1 MAAVIGQNIMLYWHR
16 TDVDPE
22 EDVAFACS
30 TNCTFNVNVDQ
41 KEVTSQSSAWFREY
55 KNDVATWSVTCD
67 GLITLTGF
75 SYLFMLDKQLT
86 REPIEIK
93 FVVDNGV
100 DGLTIINGT
109 CNISSLAINAPYK
122 DVATYNVSLQGTGAY
137 NTTGTEV
144 NPEGVIIVGS
154 NPVKTKGYTA
164 SGGETSITFADTIGY
179 ACLYVSRG
187 GIDAQNILTSG
198 TPTGDN
204 VKFISSTGVLTFGR
218 ALEAGEYIRGLFQ

>member
-1 MAAVIGQNIMLYWHR
+1 MAAVNGKNVMLYWHR

-22 EDVAFACS
+22 VDVAFACS
-30 TNCTFNVNVDQ
+30 TNCTFNVSVDQ
-41 KEVTSQSSAWFREY
+41 KEVTSQTSAWFREY

-75 SYLFMLDKQLT
+75 SYLFMLEKQLT

-144 NPEGVIIVGS
+144 DPSGVIIVGS

-187 GIDAQNILTSG
+187 GVDAQNILTSG
-198 TPTGDN
+198 VPTGDD
-204 VKFISSTGVLTFGR
+204 VKFVSATGVLTFGR
-218 ALEAGEYIRGLFQ
+218 PLAAGEYIRGLFQ

>member
-1 MAAVIGQNIMLYWHR
+1 MAAVIGKNVMLYWHR

-22 EDVAFACS
+22 VDVAFACS
-30 TNCTFNVNVDQ
+30 TNCTFNVSVDQ
-41 KEVTSQSSAWFREY
+41 KEVTSQTSAWFREY

-75 SYLFMLDKQLT
+75 SYLFMLDKQLA

-187 GIDAQNILTSG
+187 GIDAQSILTSG

-218 ALEAGEYIRGLFQ
+218 ALEAGEFIRGLFQ